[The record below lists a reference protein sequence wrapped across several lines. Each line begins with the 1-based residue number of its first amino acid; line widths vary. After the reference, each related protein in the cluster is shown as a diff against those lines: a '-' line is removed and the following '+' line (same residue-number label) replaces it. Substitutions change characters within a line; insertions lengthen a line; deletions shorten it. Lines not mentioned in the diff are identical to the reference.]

1 MKYPRPQSP
10 NMQNYRPQ
18 LTSVMS
24 FGHRLSGVALSLFAF
39 GLVGWLV
46 AGAAGPVTFDH
57 AQAAV
62 RSSTGRVIL
71 IMASL
76 AIFYHLCNGIR
87 HLIWDS
93 VHAYELRNIYAGGW
107 AVVGASII
115 LTSALWI
122 WVLT

>member
-1 MKYPRPQSP
+1 MKYPRPQAP

-24 FGHRLSGVALSLFAF
+24 FGHRLSGLALSLFAF
-39 GLVGWLV
+39 GLAAWLV
-46 AGAAGPVTFDH
+46 AGAAGPSAFDDV
-57 AQAAV
+57 QAVMHSIA
-62 RSSTGRVIL
+62 GRVMLIL
-71 IMASL
+71 ASW
-76 AIFYHLCNGIR
+76 AVFYHLCNGIR

-93 VHAYELRNIYAGGW
+93 VHAFELRNIYAGGG
-107 AVVGASII
+107 AVVGANLV

>member
-1 MKYPRPQSP
+1 MSYPRPKSP

-24 FGHRLSGVALSLFAF
+24 FGHRLSGLALSLFVF
-39 GLVGWLV
+39 GLTGWLV
-46 AGAAGPVTFDH
+46 AGATGATAFNR
-57 AQAAV
+57 AQAIALSV
-62 RSSTGRVIL
+62 PGRVL
-71 IMASL
+71 LFFLTL

-93 VHAYELRNIYAGGW
+93 AHAFELRSIYAGGW
-107 AVVGASII
+107 AVLVASLI
-115 LTSALWI
+115 LTTALWI